1 MPALRRAGAALAA
14 LCLLALS
21 ACAPAPDRAIRLSAD
36 LPTRAVVGGVPVIVQ
51 DDFHCGPAA
60 LAMVRQ
66 WAGAEVTQG
75 DIATL
80 AFSPGAEG
88 TFISDM
94 LGAARRQGQLAVE
107 IGGFDALFSE
117 IAAGH
122 PVIVFQNLGLSWS
135 PVWHYGVV
143 VAYDVEA
150 DVVVLNSGA
159 NERMAM
165 PLGLFRRTWE
175 RGDGWAMVVLP
186 PGRLPVAAREIEVVK
201 GAAGLERVGEH
212 RAAEAAYR
220 AGAARWPESWL
231 WQFGLGNALYAQ
243 GRLVEARDAFARAV
257 ALDPEKPE
265 ARANLSQVTSELE
278 GAGSG

>member
-1 MPALRRAGAALAA
+1 MPALRRAGAALTA
-14 LCLLALS
+14 LFLLALS
-21 ACAPAPDRAIRLSAD
+21 ACAPAPDRTIRLSAD

-66 WAGAEVTQG
+66 WAGAEVTQAE
-75 DIATL
+75 IAAL

-88 TFISDM
+88 TYISDM

-122 PVIVFQNLGLSWS
+122 PVIVFQNLGLSWT

-143 VAYDVEA
+143 VAYDIEA

-159 NERMAM
+159 NERMTM
-165 PLGLFRRTWE
+165 PLSLFRRTWE

-186 PGRLPVAAREIEVVK
+186 PDRLPVKAREIEVLRA
-201 GAAGLERVGEH
+201 AAGLERVGEY

-220 AGAARWPESWL
+220 AGATRWTESWL
-231 WQFGLGNALYAQ
+231 WPFGLGNALYAQ
-243 GRLVEARDAFARAV
+243 GRLGEARAAFARAV
-257 ALDPEKPE
+257 ALDPDKPE
-265 ARANLSQVTSELE
+265 ARTNLATVTAEI
-278 GAGSG
+278 AG